1 MVKRL
6 VKRYM
11 NKDTFCVMP
20 WRGTAIDSFGKL
32 NVCCSFDND
41 ATPKLFPT
49 PAPIDNYKFWKIKML
64 EPLRQQMLN
73 GKRPPGCHKCFGVE
87 DANTGSL
94 SDRQIMNA
102 AYGVDQTLDQFDTSV
117 VDQIHYLFISFGN
130 ICNLRCNMCSPGSSS
145 AWNTEVKQHALEL
158 SKFRKP
164 IDNKFFSWVEAVNID
179 EIIPNIYQH
188 LITVTLLGGE
198 PLFSPDGINF
208 LEQLPANIELSVVTN
223 GTTLKDSSYRTLSK
237 FDATRVMVSI
247 DGVGLHNDYVRYGS
261 KWDEVQENLSKLTRL
276 PNLKSLFVYY
286 ILQHY
291 SYHTLI
297 PVLQYCLDNQYIIRV
312 QPVTWH
318 QYMTVNTLTPNQRDD
333 LLERLDQFVIQNTCD
348 NNYINVAIDYV
359 KSVLN
364 TQYSFDQTGR
374 SKFIEFTQ
382 SIDSIRKI
390 SFAQAFDK
398 ELCIDNN
405 VSKTL

>member
-1 MVKRL
+1 
-6 VKRYM
+6 M
-11 NKDTFCVMP
+11 NKDTFCVMA
-20 WRGTAIDSFGKL
+20 WRGVAVDNYGHL
-32 NVCCSFDND
+32 NVCCSFDSGPLSNSFRQQ
-41 ATPKLFPT
+41 ATV
-49 PAPIDNYKFWKIKML
+49 DNYKFWKIKML
-64 EPLRQQMLN
+64 EPMRQQMLN
-73 GKRPPGCHKCFGVE
+73 GERPTGCRKCFEVE

-94 SDRQIMNA
+94 SDRQIMNSS
-102 AYGVDQTLDQFDTSV
+102 YDVDKTLDRFDTSV
-117 VDQIHYLFISFGN
+117 ADQIHYLFISFGN
-130 ICNLRCNMCSPGSSS
+130 ICNLRCNMCGPSSSS
-145 AWNTEVKQHALEL
+145 AWNTEVKQHAHEL
-158 SKFRKP
+158 LKFKKP
-164 IDNKFFSWVEAVNID
+164 LNNNLFDWVETVNID
-179 EIIPNIYQH
+179 RLIPNIYQH
-188 LITVTLLGGE
+188 LRTVTLLGGE

-208 LEQLPANIELSVVTN
+208 LEQLPADIELGVVTN

-247 DGVGLHNDYVRYGS
+247 DGIGLHNDYVRYGS
-261 KWDEVQENLSKLTRL
+261 KWDDVQENLSKLTRL
-276 PNLKSLFVYY
+276 PNVKSLFVYY

-297 PVLQYCLDNQYIIRV
+297 PVLQYCLDNQYLIRI

-318 QYMTVNTLTPNQRDD
+318 QYMTVNTLAPSQRDD

-364 TQYSFDQTGR
+364 TQYSFDPDGR

-390 SFAQAFDK
+390 SFAQAFDE

>member
-1 MVKRL
+1 
-6 VKRYM
+6 
-11 NKDTFCVMP
+11 
-20 WRGTAIDSFGKL
+20 
-32 NVCCSFDND
+32 
-41 ATPKLFPT
+41 
-49 PAPIDNYKFWKIKML
+49 
-64 EPLRQQMLN
+64 
-73 GKRPPGCHKCFGVE
+73 
-87 DANTGSL
+87 
-94 SDRQIMNA
+94 
-102 AYGVDQTLDQFDTSV
+102 
-117 VDQIHYLFISFGN
+117 
-130 ICNLRCNMCSPGSSS
+130 
-145 AWNTEVKQHALEL
+145 
-158 SKFRKP
+158 
-164 IDNKFFSWVEAVNID
+164 
-179 EIIPNIYQH
+179 
-188 LITVTLLGGE
+188 
-198 PLFSPDGINF
+198 
-208 LEQLPANIELSVVTN
+208 
-223 GTTLKDSSYRTLSK
+223 
-237 FDATRVMVSI
+237 MVSI

-261 KWDEVQENLSKLTRL
+261 KWDEVQENLSTLTRL

-297 PVLQYCLDNQYIIRV
+297 PVLQYCLDNQYLIRI

-390 SFAQAFDK
+390 SFAQAFDE
-398 ELCIDNN
+398 ELCINNN